1 MKHEETDDHRD
12 IDKLCWNFGSE
23 AMHDLK
29 LRKAMP
35 EDSEFAYHVK
45 KLAFKAYV
53 EQVWGWND
61 HEQRQ
66 LHERRFASQDFQ
78 VIQVSGHDI
87 GIMACVQQP
96 DHVKINQ
103 IFLLPA
109 YQNRG
114 IGTACMQGILE
125 RALASGRAV
134 QLQVLKV
141 NGRAV
146 AFYRRL
152 RFACVSESDT
162 HLVFEYR
169 IRDARL
175 SE

>member
-1 MKHEETDDHRD
+1 
-12 IDKLCWNFGSE
+12 
-23 AMHDLK
+23 MHDLK

-35 EDSEFAYHVK
+35 EDSEFAYRVK

-53 EQVWGWND
+53 DQVWGWNED
-61 HEQRQ
+61 EQRQ
-66 LHERRFASQDFQ
+66 LHEQRFVSQDFQ

-96 DHVKINQ
+96 DHVKVNQ

-114 IGTACMQGILE
+114 IGTVCMRCILE

-152 RFACVSESDT
+152 GFTCIGESET
-162 HLVFEYR
+162 HLVFEYT